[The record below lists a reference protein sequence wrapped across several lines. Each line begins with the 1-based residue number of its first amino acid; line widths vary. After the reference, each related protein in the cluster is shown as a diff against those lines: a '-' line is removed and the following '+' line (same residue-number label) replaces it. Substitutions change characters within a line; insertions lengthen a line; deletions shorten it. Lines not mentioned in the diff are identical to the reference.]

1 MKNHVIVKRKGHTE
15 AFDERKV
22 YGSCYFACRNSH
34 LSEKESEEISGKVS
48 ALVAKWAKKQKSFSS
63 ADIFRKLIG
72 ELNKYNKDAAFMYET
87 HRDIS

>member
-48 ALVAKWAKKQKSFSS
+48 ALVAKWANKQKSFSS
-63 ADIFRKLIG
+63 ADIFRKLIE
-72 ELNKYNKDAAFMYET
+72 ELNKHNKDAAFMYET